1 MEETL
6 IERASHA
13 VINEL
18 LRQDILITP
27 DSSDV
32 AGEMD
37 IAALARAVISAI
49 REPSDK
55 MLEAAAGIDVGGRV
69 QSGGTEY
76 WQAMIDAALTERAR

>member
-1 MEETL
+1 MEDTL

-13 VINEL
+13 VVNEL

-27 DSSDV
+27 DSTDV

-37 IAALARAVISAI
+37 IEAVARAVISAI
-49 REPSDK
+49 REPSDR

-69 QSGGTEY
+69 ESGGTEY
-76 WQAMIDAALTERAR
+76 WQAMIDAALAERAR